1 MNVLTIQN
9 LCTYLEQLG
18 IIDQKSISPF
28 LSLYS
33 KAINKNGIEYDDDN
47 NNFINISIFENVLCS
62 YLKKIFE
69 VKKNFKIFSHKIIEK
84 FKQNILKNKYKCIFI
99 LFLILSKRIKIY
111 FMDFYCKL
119 KQYNCKNR
127 KSKPIYVKKNCS
139 YKKIDEDNI
148 EKNNENEYENLENF
162 VVMNPKNKHINNLFL
177 NYYKFAN
184 KNDNFNY
191 NKISKP
197 KRSSYN
203 IENEKQYFNTDY
215 DNYNKKN
222 SKANEMINYKK
233 NQMTSNFRNETKFN
247 NFTKKSKSLNNSIEY
262 TKKIVIYRKNNCD
275 NKNINL
281 KKKNSNYNN
290 FQFENKKNIFL
301 SRIKK
306 EHSINF
312 KKRENINNLNISRN
326 YTLKTKENKNINYI
340 EYNNNSLRN
349 NNEYSYNQNANSKP
363 NISIEQNNIPSTSK
377 RNGYLN
383 PYNSYHNY
391 VSMMDIYKHNKSKF
405 SLGKQPNNSVKYKHN
420 NFLSDDNNTFN
431 TNEFSSINNTGKNG
445 NLVFNQN
452 YIGIRNLKHKFK
464 YNLRNNTEEIFN
476 KNFVDNKMEIH
487 SLSSNESSF
496 IDNE

>member
-1 MNVLTIQN
+1 
-9 LCTYLEQLG
+9 
-18 IIDQKSISPF
+18 
-28 LSLYS
+28 
-33 KAINKNGIEYDDDN
+33 
-47 NNFINISIFENVLCS
+47 
-62 YLKKIFE
+62 
-69 VKKNFKIFSHKIIEK
+69 
-84 FKQNILKNKYKCIFI
+84 
-99 LFLILSKRIKIY
+99 
-111 FMDFYCKL
+111 MDFYCKL

-281 KKKNSNYNN
+281 KKKILIII
-290 FQFENKKNIFL
+290 IF
-301 SRIKK
+301 
-306 EHSINF
+306 N
-312 KKRENINNLNISRN
+312 
-326 YTLKTKENKNINYI
+326 LKTKKI
-340 EYNNNSLRN
+340 
-349 NNEYSYNQNANSKP
+349 YSFLVSKK
-363 NISIEQNNIPSTSK
+363 SIALT
-377 RNGYLN
+377 
-383 PYNSYHNY
+383 
-391 VSMMDIYKHNKSKF
+391 
-405 SLGKQPNNSVKYKHN
+405 
-420 NFLSDDNNTFN
+420 
-431 TNEFSSINNTGKNG
+431 
-445 NLVFNQN
+445 
-452 YIGIRNLKHKFK
+452 LKKEK
-464 YNLRNNTEEIFN
+464 ILI
-476 KNFVDNKMEIH
+476 I
-487 SLSSNESSF
+487 
-496 IDNE
+496 